1 MELTNEKIT
10 NILIVIII
18 ILVLHMAFTI
28 WSYRLL
34 RNKEGPRGHTG
45 QRGPRGFSGR

>member
-18 ILVLHMAFTI
+18 VLVLHMGFTI

-34 RNKEGPRGHTG
+34 RNKEGPRGHIG
-45 QRGPRGFSGR
+45 PRGPRGFSGR